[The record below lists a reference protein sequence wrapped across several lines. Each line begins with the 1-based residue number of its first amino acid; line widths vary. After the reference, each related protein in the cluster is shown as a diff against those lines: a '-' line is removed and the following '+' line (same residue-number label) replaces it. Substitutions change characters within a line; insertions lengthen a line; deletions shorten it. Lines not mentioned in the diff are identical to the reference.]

1 MALITR
7 RLWDARV
14 ASRIESPFEV
24 VARDYEGAGY
34 GSLCQALLEQ
44 ADVNQ
49 ECAGFHRCE
58 SFARREA
65 M

>member
-1 MALITR
+1 MTLITR

-14 ASRIESPFEV
+14 ASRIESPFEM
-24 VARDYEGAGY
+24 VARDYERAGY
-34 GSLCQALLEQ
+34 SSLCKALLKQ

-49 ECAGFHRCE
+49 KCAGFRRCK